1 MHKPGN
7 YAGHFARVILL
18 KSSINLIFL
27 DLLPYGRIQPN
38 HQKGKIGCR
47 IFQGNLSGLQV
58 LAAVSALDISNSDQV
73 ADAARNIQASMGKIN
88 VLINCAG
95 MNSPKRHWRDLDIA
109 DWHRIVAVNLNG
121 VANTVCAT
129 LPVMRAQKDG
139 LIINIS
145 SWSARHEFPAA
156 GPAYIA
162 SKRGVIDLSHSINQ
176 EEMHNNIRC
185 CCISPGEVATPIL
198 KQRPVPVT
206 DEELSLMLKP
216 DDLAEMVSYVVAAP
230 MRVCFNEIVMSPTYN
245 RTLLPQP

>member
-1 MHKPGN
+1 MH
-7 YAGHFARVILL
+7 
-18 KSSINLIFL
+18 
-27 DLLPYGRIQPN
+27 D
-38 HQKGKIGCR
+38 
-47 IFQGNLSGLQV
+47 LSGKSV
-58 LAAVSALDISNSDQV
+58 WITGAGSGIGEAIAKSLAAAGAQVALSARREEALQKVANEITSDGGKVETHPLDISNSDQV
-73 ADAARNIQASMGKIN
+73 ADAARNIQASLGKIN

-139 LIINIS
+139 LIINIA
-145 SWSARHEFPAA
+145 SWAAKHEFPVA
-156 GPAYIA
+156 GPAYVA
-162 SKRGVIDLSHSINQ
+162 SKRGVVDLSHSINQ

-198 KQRPVPVT
+198 DQRPVPIKE
-206 DEELSLMLKP
+206 DERALMLKP
-216 DDLAEMVSYVVAAP
+216 DDLADMVTYVVAAP
-230 MRVCFNEIVMSPTYN
+230 ARICFNEIIMSPTHN

>member
-1 MHKPGN
+1 M
-7 YAGHFARVILL
+7 
-18 KSSINLIFL
+18 
-27 DLLPYGRIQPN
+27 Q
-38 HQKGKIGCR
+38 
-47 IFQGNLSGLQV
+47 NLSGKSVWITGAGSGIGEAISKSLAAAGAQVALSARREETLLQV
-58 LAAVSALDISNSDQV
+58 ADAITSNGGKAEIHPLDISNSEKV
-73 ADAARNIQASMGKIN
+73 IEAAQNIQNSMGKIN

-95 MNSPKRHWRDLDIA
+95 MNTSKRHWRDLDIG

-129 LPVMRAQKDG
+129 LPFMRAQKDG
-139 LIINIS
+139 LIINIA
-145 SWSARHEFPAA
+145 SWAARHEFPIA

-162 SKRGVIDLSHSINQ
+162 SKRGVVDLSHSINQ

-198 KQRPVPVT
+198 KQRPVPVKE
-206 DEELSLMLKP
+206 EELALLLKP
-216 DDLAEMVSYVVAAP
+216 DDLAEMVTYVVAAP

>member
-1 MHKPGN
+1 MH
-7 YAGHFARVILL
+7 
-18 KSSINLIFL
+18 
-27 DLLPYGRIQPN
+27 
-38 HQKGKIGCR
+38 
-47 IFQGNLSGLQV
+47 NLSGKSV
-58 LAAVSALDISNSDQV
+58 WITGAGSGIGEAIAKSLAAAGAQVALSARREETLLKVATAIKSDGGKVEIHPLDISNSDQV

-129 LPVMRAQKDG
+129 LPVMRAQQDG